1 MCVYE
6 KEQGMTAVDQYLD
19 LQQFTYSPGRSVDD
33 TKLFILNTLCSHIFT
48 VALFLSLYASVMNTS
63 LI

>member
-1 MCVYE
+1 
-6 KEQGMTAVDQYLD
+6 MTAVDQYLD
-19 LQQFTYSPGRSVDD
+19 LQQFAYSPGRSVDD